1 MAVPV
6 VEYILCMD
14 FITNA
19 WLIHVSRTPSGSML
33 GSVAC
38 LRKGLN
44 MLMWQVKI
52 M

>member
-14 FITNA
+14 LITNA
-19 WLIHVSRTPSGSML
+19 RSVHVFRTPSGSML
-33 GSVAC
+33 GSVVC

-44 MLMWQVKI
+44 MLVCQVKI